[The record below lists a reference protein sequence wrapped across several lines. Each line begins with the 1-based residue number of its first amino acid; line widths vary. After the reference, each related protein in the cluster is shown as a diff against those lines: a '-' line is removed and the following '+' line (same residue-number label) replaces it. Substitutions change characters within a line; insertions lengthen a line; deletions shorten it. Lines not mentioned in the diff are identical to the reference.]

1 MSYVLIKI
9 CSRLLVFSYLKKK
22 KKKWLRHI
30 DLALEGVLGVLD
42 MMFISKLSVII
53 EHHIV

>member
-1 MSYVLIKI
+1 MSYVLVKI
-9 CSRLLVFSYLKKK
+9 CSRLFVFSYLKKK
-22 KKKWLRHI
+22 KWLCHI